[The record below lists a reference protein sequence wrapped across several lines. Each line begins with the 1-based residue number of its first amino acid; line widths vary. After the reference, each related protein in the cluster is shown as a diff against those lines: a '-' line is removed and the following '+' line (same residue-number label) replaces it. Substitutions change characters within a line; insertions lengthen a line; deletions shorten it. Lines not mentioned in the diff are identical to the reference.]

1 MKLMKYKLIFIIIF
15 FYSISANAIERIL
28 DDKWC
33 TGKKIHAFAG
43 GPEGDA
49 FAAIVAAGMENAFKH
64 TGADGNII
72 YSGWDTNKMLQ
83 SVRESISMGV
93 DGISVM
99 GFAGPDAMMPIA
111 KMAHDAGV
119 LMNYMVVDVPDVRAK
134 YGGGYVGADLGKQG
148 YALGEEAIKQFDFKA
163 GDKAI
168 VFVLTGDYSRAIR
181 EDMVRIAFEDH
192 GMEVVVID
200 AITLGVADPNTLIP
214 TISAALAAHPDTKV
228 IVHPGGQQLGNAEA
242 YAKAAGYGPNEIY
255 QIGFDTSAQVMSGFV
270 NGYAHLTAD
279 QQPFQ
284 EGYLPILSLCQRA
297 VLGLAAISQDTGAGY
312 VDLSNYKATIDL
324 ANAGLR

>member
-1 MKLMKYKLIFIIIF
+1 MNILKYIIF
-15 FYSISANAIERIL
+15 PFIFLYSLSGHSIERIL

-33 TGKKIHAFAG
+33 EGKKIHSFAG

-49 FAAIVAAGMENAFKH
+49 FAAIVAAGIENAFKH
-64 TGADGNII
+64 TGADGKII

-99 GFAGPDAMMPIA
+99 GFAGNDAMIPIA
-111 KMAHDAGV
+111 KMASDAGV
-119 LMNYMVVDVPDVRAK
+119 LMNYMVVDVPDVRK
-134 YGGGYVGADLGKQG
+134 TYGGGYVGADLGSQG
-148 YALGEEAIKQFDFKA
+148 YALGEKAIRDFDFKA

-181 EDMVRIAFEDH
+181 EDMTRIAFEDH

-200 AITLGVADPNTLIP
+200 AVTLGVADPNTLIP
-214 TISAALAAHPDTKV
+214 TISAALAAHPDTKI

-270 NGYAHLTAD
+270 NGYVHLTAD

-284 EGYLPILSLCQRA
+284 EGYLPVFSLCQRL
-297 VLGLAAISQDTGAGY
+297 VLGLGPISQDTGVGY
-312 VDLSNYKATIDL
+312 VDVSNYGATIDL